1 MIDELLNEIAELKE
15 YKTRYESQKKD
26 KERMSEELYKLMKEK
41 YDSTPVN
48 ERIEYYKKDMCR
60 CCRNGVFGD
69 CTIDIPDNIREPIPS
84 DKAWI
89 PATRTCG
96 HFEWD

>member
-1 MIDELLNEIAELKE
+1 MLDELLDEIAELKE
-15 YKTRYESQKKD
+15 YKTRYEFQKKD

-41 YDSTPVN
+41 YDLTPVS
-48 ERIEYYKKDMCR
+48 ERIEFYKKDMCR
-60 CCRNGVFGD
+60 CCRSGCFGN
-69 CTIDIPDNIREPIPS
+69 CTVGIPDNIGEPIPS

-96 HFEWD
+96 NFEWD